1 MSLPVIEYALVMLA
15 QIGFPFLFTFNF
27 GLDSSRIAKKT
38 TIGSL
43 IKNSLCLFSI

>member
-27 GLDSSRIAKKT
+27 GLDSSRIAKKQ
-38 TIGSL
+38 L
-43 IKNSLCLFSI
+43 LEA